1 MASLQTKLC
10 KLFDITQVF
19 ITSIKARNGL
29 IDYSDYCEIRLKAR
43 LQPIVQRLQ
52 NIMGL
57 DTTESEEMDF
67 DQLYQQFYHLWTQFF
82 SDYQQRWTVRI
93 IDNDDDQWRLLY
105 CDFKELLK
113 SAHFLSHK
121 IVDV

>member
-29 IDYSDYCEIRLKAR
+29 VNYPDYCELRLKAR

-52 NIMGL
+52 TIMGL

-67 DQLYQQFYHLWTQFF
+67 DQLYQQCYHLWTQFF

-113 SAHFLSHK
+113 SAHFISHK
-121 IVDV
+121 IADD